1 MGANFRPA
9 REASREENDP
19 MKTRTLRAAAA
30 ALGLTLGCSRSSSA
44 PAPRPAA
51 TAADAPARTSE
62 PARFP
67 SFPAR
72 PTATASEAFTRAWSD
87 GQAELSGYTARV
99 NRYGEMRDAQL
110 VLVYVTEPM
119 DRATWIKDDDAP
131 AERRVNVLKLNASL
145 KFQTGVYPYSVL
157 TSVFSPV
164 DRYRAE
170 PFAPV
175 KISLTVQEW
184 CGHVFHAVWP
194 GEDRYTE
201 QLMSYFANEG
211 ERRREVTTPANTLY
225 EDALLIQLRELDGPF
240 AGGRDWSGSLVPS
253 LWSLRRAHVESAP
266 VSATITRERV
276 TVDGHPVN
284 RFVLRHAGAT
294 RTIDV
299 EAEGDHRVLGWRG
312 SDGEEVRLLRS
323 ARMAYWRLNHEG
335 DEAQRRLFG
344 LEP

>member
-9 REASREENDP
+9 REASTGDRDP
-19 MKTRTLRAAAA
+19 MNTRSKSLTFAGL
-30 ALGLTLGCSRSSSA
+30 ALALGCSRASTT
-44 PAPRPAA
+44 PAPPVRSAA
-51 TAADAPARTSE
+51 VDPTPSAEGR
-62 PARFP
+62 RFP
-67 SFPAR
+67 SLPER
-72 PTATASEAFTRAWSD
+72 PTATAGEAFTRAWSD

-99 NRYGEMRDAQL
+99 NRYGEMRDAEL

-131 AERRVNVLKLNASL
+131 PERRVNVLKLNASL

-170 PFAPV
+170 PFAPA
-175 KISLTVQEW
+175 KISLSVQEW
-184 CGHVFHAVWP
+184 CGHVFYAVWP
-194 GEDRYTE
+194 GEDRFTE
-201 QLMSYFANEG
+201 QLMSYFASEG
-211 ERRREVTTPANTLY
+211 ERRREVTTPAGALY

-253 LWSLRRAHVESAP
+253 LWSIRRAHVEGAP
-266 VSATITRERV
+266 VAATITRERA

-294 RTIDV
+294 RTIEV
-299 EAEGDHRVLGWRG
+299 EADGAHRVLGWRG
-312 SDGEEVRLLRS
+312 SDGEEARLLRS
-323 ARMAYWRLNHEG
+323 TRMAYWRLNHEG

-344 LEP
+344 VDP